1 MQHLL
6 ICLSLNIKNDIQYLL
21 QRLLG
26 FEGYLFWF
34 ARFKVATLAWDKKE
48 NHIFLLKNIA
58 LPQGAA
64 ILDVGANLGIL
75 TIHFARMFPNHP
87 IVAFEPV
94 TENYRV
100 LRRMIKYY
108 KLKNVSAYNIGLSD
122 MNGELTMLMPL
133 EGGTRK
139 QGLSHVLTDPKP
151 PAARGTVYHIAAFRL
166 DDWWQ
171 SNRPKNT
178 IGLLKMDVENHESKV
193 LMGSIESIRKYRP
206 YVLAELWDNE
216 NRVKASAFFEE
227 IGGYIC
233 KASVNNRLVPTEIKN
248 PSCQNFFFVP

>member
-1 MQHLL
+1 
-6 ICLSLNIKNDIQYLL
+6 LNIKNYIQYLL

-34 ARFKVATLAWDKKE
+34 ARFKVATLKWDKKE
-48 NHIFLLKNIA
+48 NHIFLLKHIT
-58 LPQGAA
+58 LPEGSA

-75 TIHFARMFPNHP
+75 TVHFARMFPNHP

-94 TENYRV
+94 TENY
-100 LRRMIKYY
+100 LILCRMVKFYN
-108 KLKNVSAYNIGLSD
+108 LKNVSTYNIGLSD

-139 QGLSHVLTDPKP
+139 QGLSHVVTEPT
-151 PAARGTVYHIAAFRL
+151 PAATKGKVYHIAAFRL

-171 SNRPKNT
+171 SNRPKNSM
-178 IGLLKMDVENHESKV
+178 GLLKMDVENHESKV
-193 LMGSIESIRKYRP
+193 LSGSADCIRKFRP

-216 NRVKASAFFEE
+216 NRVNASAFFEE
-227 IGGYIC
+227 IGGYSC
-233 KASVNNRLVPTEIKN
+233 KVSINNSLVPMDIKN
-248 PSCQNFFFVP
+248 PSFQNFFFSP